1 LPSLSQGRSPYRTVS
16 LLLLFSITLLLAVLL
31 SERAERTLLSTSV
44 LFLLTGAL
52 AGRQSLGLVH
62 VEAHDPIVS
71 TLAELALFS
80 VLFTDSMKLGI
91 RDLIQGWRLPG
102 RALFI
107 GFPLTLAGTALLAHW
122 LVPLPWT
129 ESLLIGAIL
138 SPTDPVFVAAII
150 GNQEIPARLRNLLN
164 IESGLNDGLALPAVL
179 FLLARISDAQT
190 SLFHLAV
197 ELAIGLGCG
206 ITIPWLAVH
215 LEKSRLFAASKV
227 FTPLFPV
234 AIACLV
240 YALSK
245 VLHGNEYLAAF
256 AAGVTVTSLD
266 PQLLD
271 EFHVLGESVTELLKL
286 AALLVFGSLLSL
298 PFLSSIPFA
307 GYVFALLALIV
318 VRPLALSLSFL
329 LRSLSWPEFL
339 TAAWFG
345 PKGFASVTYALIV
358 LQANAHYGSLIFQL
372 CAVVIGISIIAHS
385 STDVSVSKWLQKQP
399 DPRLESGVSGQPTV
413 LKTK

>member
-1 LPSLSQGRSPYRTVS
+1 MP
-16 LLLLFSITLLLAVLL
+16 LLLLFSISLLLAVLL
-31 SERAERTLLSTSV
+31 SERAERTVLSTSV
-44 LFLLTGAL
+44 LFLLTGAF
-52 AGRQSLGLVH
+52 AGSYSLGLVH

-80 VLFTDSMKLGI
+80 VLFTDGMKLGF

-107 GFPLTLAGTALLAHW
+107 GLPLTMAGTALLAHW
-122 LVPLPWT
+122 LVQLPWT

-138 SPTDPVFVAAII
+138 SPTDPVLVAAIV
-150 GNQEIPARLRNLLN
+150 GDQGIPARLRDLLN
-164 IESGLNDGLALPAVL
+164 IESGLNDGLALPVVL
-179 FLLARISDAQT
+179 FLLARVSDAHT
-190 SLFHLAV
+190 PLFHLALEV
-197 ELAIGLGCG
+197 AIGLGCG

-240 YALSK
+240 YAMSK
-245 VLHGNEYLAAF
+245 TLHGNEYLAAF
-256 AAGVTVTSLD
+256 VAGVTVTSLD
-266 PQLLD
+266 PQLLG

-286 AALLVFGSLLSL
+286 AALLVFGLLLSP
-298 PFLSSIPFA
+298 PFLRSIPLT
-307 GYVFALLALIV
+307 GYVFAILAMIA
-318 VRPLALSLSFL
+318 VRPIALSLSFL
-329 LRSLSWPEFL
+329 IRSLSWPEFL
-339 TAAWFG
+339 TASWFG

-358 LQANAHYGSLIFQL
+358 LQTDAQYASLIFKL

-385 STDVSVSKWLQKQP
+385 STDVPVSKWLRKQTNQS
-399 DPRLESGVSGQPTV
+399 LGSGVSGRPTV